1 VADAVLAL
9 DGGPGTLSEI
19 ALALKLRRPL
29 VYVGA
34 WRFLHERP
42 GFAGTAWCA
51 EAVEAVAA
59 ACAAI
64 GHRPGEPFGSP
75 LLYPEMPEQS
85 AQARQLRE
93 SSSPPRRGSCE
104 RISRAS
110 AGSPFEELL
119 EYPGAVVLRVSRRVD
134 QRDGYPLR
142 LLPQQLDG
150 LGIAFQLLP
159 IPPLELL
166 PLRRVVR
173 EPPAELGAGRHV
185 LQPEVP
191 RGQSRS
197 TRIRSPSCG
206 EGSSY
211 ARFR

>member
-1 VADAVLAL
+1 MGKSGQLAPEAEALAFALGREVARAGALLLCGGRSGAMAAAAAGAKSVGGRTIGIHPAAAGEAAANDFVDCAIYTGLGDGRNYVNVHVADAVLAL

-93 SSSPPRRGSCE
+93 FV
-104 RISRAS
+104 A
-110 AGSPFEELL
+110 A
-119 EYPGAVVLRVSRRVD
+119 A
-134 QRDGYPLR
+134 
-142 LLPQQLDG
+142 
-150 LGIAFQLLP
+150 
-159 IPPLELL
+159 
-166 PLRRVVR
+166 
-173 EPPAELGAGRHV
+173 
-185 LQPEVP
+185 
-191 RGQSRS
+191 
-197 TRIRSPSCG
+197 
-206 EGSSY
+206 
-211 ARFR
+211 ARKP